1 MRLIFLNFPRR
12 FLRAFTLLELLTTVL
27 IVAVLLS
34 LAVPAFSNSLARS
47 RQSAE
52 INALFHAFYL
62 ARKESIRRRALVSLC
77 PTNDQRSCAPG
88 RDWSGGW
95 LLFENTQ
102 RADPPVLAPGAPLIL
117 AHSGAGRV
125 HITAN
130 RRGFTSRGIRKRATN
145 GTLVFCD
152 PKRRIAA
159 RALVVSYTG
168 RPRIAD
174 RRRNGESY
182 DCAD

>member
-1 MRLIFLNFPRR
+1 MRLIFLNFPQR
-12 FLRAFTLLELLTTVL
+12 FLRAFTLLEVLTTVL
-27 IVAVLLS
+27 IIGVLLS
-34 LAVPAFSNSLARS
+34 LAVPSFAKSLARS

-88 RDWSGGW
+88 RDWSDGW
-95 LLFENTQ
+95 LMFENTA
-102 RADPPVLAPGAPLIL
+102 RSDPPVMAPGAPLIL
-117 AHSGAGRV
+117 AHTSTRELR
-125 HITAN
+125 ITAN
-130 RRGFTSRGIRKRATN
+130 RRGFTSRGIHKRATN

-152 PKRRIAA
+152 PKGRIAP

-174 RRRNGESY
+174 RRQDGRSY

>member
-1 MRLIFLNFPRR
+1 MSLIFMAFPRR
-12 FLRAFTLLELLTTVL
+12 YLRAFTLLELLTTVL
-27 IVAVLLS
+27 VVSALVS
-34 LAVPAFSNSLARS
+34 LAVPAFSKSLARS

-62 ARKESIRRRALVSLC
+62 ARKESIRRRARVSLC
-77 PTNDQRSCAPG
+77 PTNDGRSCAPG
-88 RDWSGGW
+88 RDWSNGW
-95 LLFENTQ
+95 LLFENAPGT
-102 RADPPVLAPGAPLIL
+102 DPPVMAPGASPIL
-117 AHSGAGRV
+117 AHGSTGRV
-125 HITAN
+125 RIAAN
-130 RRGFTSRGIRKRATN
+130 RRGFTSRGVHKRATN

-152 PKRRIAA
+152 PEGRIAA

-174 RRRNGESY
+174 ATRSGGHY

>member
-1 MRLIFLNFPRR
+1 MSLIYKGFSRR
-12 FLRAFTLLELLTTVL
+12 SSSAFTLLELLTTVL
-27 IVAVLLS
+27 VAAVLLS
-34 LAVPAFSNSLARS
+34 LAVPAFSKSLARS

-77 PTNDQRSCAPG
+77 PTKDSLSCAPG
-88 RDWSGGW
+88 RDWSHGW

-102 RADPPVLAPGAPLIL
+102 RSDPPVIAPGGQPIL
-117 AHSGAGRV
+117 AHGGTGKVR
-125 HITAN
+125 ITAN
-130 RRGFTSRGIRKRATN
+130 RRGFTSRGVRKRATN

-152 PKRRIAA
+152 PGGRIAA

-168 RPRIAD
+168 RPRIAHA
-174 RRRNGESY
+174 RRNGERY